1 MNDDARRRHEDA
13 NKVSDFLDDFNSGIV
28 DGLVDD
34 NTLVFDNTISDEDL
48 RRLKEEAEREEQERT
63 EAAKQSAK
71 DLIDSALELYAKNIN
86 NIDYV
91 QFRAKADTNTFTKIL
106 YQIEINEEAIRLI
119 MNDMRHSGNGA
130 NINLI
135 NCLCNLQKTEI
146 ELWKIKSQYL
156 SSIENTLKQITSDVE
171 MDNAIEAV
179 EDTEETSTAK
189 IRSSRDLQI
198 MLNEVH
204 EKMKN
209 EMLQAK
215 NEKNE
220 IDETQIVETQNE
232 QENELHSDI

>member
-1 MNDDARRRHEDA
+1 MDDDAKRRHEDA
-13 NKVSDFLDDFNSGIV
+13 DKVSEFLDDFNSGIV

-34 NTLVFDNTISDEDL
+34 NTLVFDNTISEEDL
-48 RRLKEEAEREEQERT
+48 QRMKEEAEREEQERT

-71 DLIDSALELYAKNIN
+71 DLIDSALDLYAKNIN

-106 YQIEINEEAIRLI
+106 YQIEINEEAIRII
-119 MNDMRHSGNGA
+119 MNSMRHSENA
-130 NINLI
+130 SINLI

-179 EDTEETSTAK
+179 EDTDEALTAK
-189 IRSSRDLQI
+189 TRSARDLQI
-198 MLNEVH
+198 MLTEVQ
-204 EKMKN
+204 ERMKR
-209 EMLQAK
+209 EQLEAT
-215 NEKNE
+215 KNE

>member
-1 MNDDARRRHEDA
+1 MNDDAKRRHEDA
-13 NKVSDFLDDFNSGIV
+13 DKVSEFLDDFNSGIV

-48 RRLKEEAEREEQERT
+48 QRMKEEAEREEMERT

-71 DLIDSALELYAKNIN
+71 DLIDSALDLYAKNIN

-106 YQIEINEEAIRLI
+106 YQIEINEEAIRII
-119 MNDMRHSGNGA
+119 MNSMRHNENAS
-130 NINLI
+130 INLI

-179 EDTEETSTAK
+179 EDTEEALTAK
-189 IRSSRDLQI
+189 TRSSRDLQI
-198 MLNEVH
+198 MLTEVH

-215 NEKNE
+215 NE
-220 IDETQIVETQNE
+220 IDETQIIETQNE

>member
-1 MNDDARRRHEDA
+1 MDDDVRRRHEDA
-13 NKVSDFLDDFNSGIV
+13 NKVSGFLDDFNSGIV
-28 DGLVDD
+28 DDLVDD
-34 NTLVFDNTISDEDL
+34 NTLVFDNTISEEDL
-48 RRLKEEAEREEQERT
+48 QRMKEEAEREEMERT

-179 EDTEETSTAK
+179 EDTDEALTAK
-189 IRSSRDLQI
+189 TRSARDLQI
-198 MLNEVH
+198 MLNEVQ
-204 EKMKN
+204 ERIKR
-209 EMLQAK
+209 EQL
-215 NEKNE
+215 EETKNE

-232 QENELHSDI
+232 KENELHSDI

>member
-1 MNDDARRRHEDA
+1 MDDDARRRHEDA
-13 NKVSDFLDDFNSGIV
+13 DKVSDFLDDFNSGIV

-34 NTLVFDNTISDEDL
+34 NTLVFDNTISEEDL
-48 RRLKEEAEREEQERT
+48 QRMKEEAEREEMERT

-71 DLIDSALELYAKNIN
+71 DLIDSALDLYAKNIN

-106 YQIEINEEAIRLI
+106 YQIEINEEAIRII
-119 MNDMRHSGNGA
+119 MNSMRHSENA
-130 NINLI
+130 SINLI

-179 EDTEETSTAK
+179 EDTDEALTAK
-189 IRSSRDLQI
+189 TRSARDLQI
-198 MLNEVH
+198 MLTEVQ
-204 EKMKN
+204 ERMKR
-209 EMLQAK
+209 EQLEAT
-215 NEKNE
+215 KNE

>member
-1 MNDDARRRHEDA
+1 MDDDVRRRHEDA
-13 NKVSDFLDDFNSGIV
+13 DKVSEFLDDFNSGIV

-34 NTLVFDNTISDEDL
+34 NTLVFDNTISEEDL
-48 RRLKEEAEREEQERT
+48 QRMKEEAEREEMERT

-179 EDTEETSTAK
+179 EDTDEALTAK
-189 IRSSRDLQI
+189 TRSARDLQI
-198 MLNEVH
+198 MLTEVQ
-204 EKMKN
+204 ERMKR
-209 EMLQAK
+209 EQLEAT
-215 NEKNE
+215 KNE

>member
-1 MNDDARRRHEDA
+1 MDDNARRRHEDA
-13 NKVSDFLDDFNSGIV
+13 DKVSEFLDDFNSGIV

-34 NTLVFDNTISDEDL
+34 NTLVFDNTISEEDL
-48 RRLKEEAEREEQERT
+48 QRMKEEAEREEQERT

-71 DLIDSALELYAKNIN
+71 DLIDSALDLYAKNIN

-106 YQIEINEEAIRLI
+106 YQIEINEEAIRII
-119 MNDMRHSGNGA
+119 MNSMRHSENA
-130 NINLI
+130 SINLI

-179 EDTEETSTAK
+179 EDTDEALTAK
-189 IRSSRDLQI
+189 TRSSRDLQI
-198 MLNEVH
+198 MLTEVQ
-204 EKMKN
+204 ERMKN

-220 IDETQIVETQNE
+220 IDETQIVKTQNE
-232 QENELHSDI
+232 KENELHSDI

>member
-1 MNDDARRRHEDA
+1 MDDDVRRRHEDA
-13 NKVSDFLDDFNSGIV
+13 DKVSDFLDDFNSGIV

-34 NTLVFDNTISDEDL
+34 NTLVFDNTISEEDL
-48 RRLKEEAEREEQERT
+48 QRMKEEAEREEMERT

-179 EDTEETSTAK
+179 EDTDEALTAK
-189 IRSSRDLQI
+189 TRSARDLQI
-198 MLNEVH
+198 MLTEVQ
-204 EKMKN
+204 ERMKR
-209 EMLQAK
+209 EQLEAT
-215 NEKNE
+215 KNE

>member
-1 MNDDARRRHEDA
+1 MDDDARRRHEDA
-13 NKVSDFLDDFNSGIV
+13 DKVSDFLDDFNSGIV

-34 NTLVFDNTISDEDL
+34 NTLVFDNTISEDDL
-48 RRLKEEAEREEQERT
+48 QRMKEEAEREEMERT

-179 EDTEETSTAK
+179 EDTDEALTAK
-189 IRSSRDLQI
+189 TRSARDLQI
-198 MLNEVH
+198 MLTEVQ
-204 EKMKN
+204 ERMKR
-209 EMLQAK
+209 EQLEAT
-215 NEKNE
+215 KNE

-232 QENELHSDI
+232 QENELHSNI

>member
-1 MNDDARRRHEDA
+1 MDDDARRRHEDA
-13 NKVSDFLDDFNSGIV
+13 DKVSEFLDDFNSGIV

-34 NTLVFDNTISDEDL
+34 NTLVFDNTISEEDL
-48 RRLKEEAEREEQERT
+48 QRMKEEAEREEQERT

-71 DLIDSALELYAKNIN
+71 DLIDSALDLYAKNIN

-106 YQIEINEEAIRLI
+106 YQIEINEEAIRII
-119 MNDMRHSGNGA
+119 MNSMRHSENA
-130 NINLI
+130 SINLI

-179 EDTEETSTAK
+179 EDTDEALTAK
-189 IRSSRDLQI
+189 TRSARDLQI
-198 MLNEVH
+198 MLTEVQ
-204 EKMKN
+204 ERMKR
-209 EMLQAK
+209 EQLEAT
-215 NEKNE
+215 KNE

>member
-1 MNDDARRRHEDA
+1 MDDDVRRRHEDA
-13 NKVSDFLDDFNSGIV
+13 DKVSDFLDDFNSGIV

-34 NTLVFDNTISDEDL
+34 NTLVFDNTISEEDL
-48 RRLKEEAEREEQERT
+48 QRMKEEAEREEMERT

-179 EDTEETSTAK
+179 EDTDEALTAK
-189 IRSSRDLQI
+189 TRSARDLQI
-198 MLNEVH
+198 MLTEVQ
-204 EKMKN
+204 ERIKREQLEAN
-209 EMLQAK
+209 
-215 NEKNE
+215 KNE
-220 IDETQIVETQNE
+220 IDETQIVEPQNE

>member
-1 MNDDARRRHEDA
+1 MDDDVRRRHEDA
-13 NKVSDFLDDFNSGIV
+13 DKVSDFLDDFNSGIV

-34 NTLVFDNTISDEDL
+34 NTLVFDNTISEEDL
-48 RRLKEEAEREEQERT
+48 QRMKEEAEREEMERT

-135 NCLCNLQKTEI
+135 NCLCNLQK
-146 ELWKIKSQYL
+146 
-156 SSIENTLKQITSDVE
+156 
-171 MDNAIEAV
+171 V
-179 EDTEETSTAK
+179 ED
-189 IRSSRDLQI
+189 
-198 MLNEVH
+198 
-204 EKMKN
+204 
-209 EMLQAK
+209 
-215 NEKNE
+215 
-220 IDETQIVETQNE
+220 
-232 QENELHSDI
+232 

>member
-1 MNDDARRRHEDA
+1 MDDDVRRRHEDA
-13 NKVSDFLDDFNSGIV
+13 DKVSDFLDDFNSGIV

-34 NTLVFDNTISDEDL
+34 NTLVFDNTISEEDL
-48 RRLKEEAEREEQERT
+48 QRMKEEAEREEMERT

-171 MDNAIEAV
+171 KDNAIEAV
-179 EDTEETSTAK
+179 EDTDEALTAK
-189 IRSSRDLQI
+189 TRSARDLQI
-198 MLNEVH
+198 MLTEVQ
-204 EKMKN
+204 ERIKREQLEAN
-209 EMLQAK
+209 
-215 NEKNE
+215 KNE
-220 IDETQIVETQNE
+220 IDETQIVEPQNE

>member
-13 NKVSDFLDDFNSGIV
+13 DKVSEFLDDFNSGIV

-34 NTLVFDNTISDEDL
+34 NTIVFDNTISDEDL
-48 RRLKEEAEREEQERT
+48 QRLKEEAEREEQERT

-71 DLIDSALELYAKNIN
+71 DLIDSALDLYAKNIN

-106 YQIEINEEAIRLI
+106 YQIEINEEAIRII
-119 MNDMRHSGNGA
+119 MNSMRHNENAS
-130 NINLI
+130 INLI

-179 EDTEETSTAK
+179 EDTEETLTAK
-189 IRSSRDLQI
+189 TRSSRDLQI
-198 MLNEVH
+198 MLTEVH

-232 QENELHSDI
+232 HENELHSDI

>member
-1 MNDDARRRHEDA
+1 MDDDAKRRHEDA
-13 NKVSDFLDDFNSGIV
+13 DKVSEFLDDFNSGIV

-34 NTLVFDNTISDEDL
+34 NTLVFDNTISEEDL
-48 RRLKEEAEREEQERT
+48 QRMKEEAEREEMERT

-179 EDTEETSTAK
+179 EDTDEALTAK
-189 IRSSRDLQI
+189 TRSARDLQI
-198 MLNEVH
+198 MLTEVQ
-204 EKMKN
+204 ERMKR
-209 EMLQAK
+209 EQLEAT
-215 NEKNE
+215 KNE

>member
-1 MNDDARRRHEDA
+1 MDDDVRRRHEDA
-13 NKVSDFLDDFNSGIV
+13 DKVSDFLDDFNSGIV

-34 NTLVFDNTISDEDL
+34 NTLVFDNTISEEDL
-48 RRLKEEAEREEQERT
+48 QRMKEEAEREEMERT

-179 EDTEETSTAK
+179 EDTDVALTAK
-189 IRSSRDLQI
+189 TRSARDLQI
-198 MLNEVH
+198 MLTEVQ
-204 EKMKN
+204 EKIKR
-209 EMLQAK
+209 EQLEAT
-215 NEKNE
+215 KNE

>member
-1 MNDDARRRHEDA
+1 MDDDAKRRHEDA
-13 NKVSDFLDDFNSGIV
+13 DKVSEFLDDFNSGIV

-34 NTLVFDNTISDEDL
+34 NTLVFDNTISEEDL
-48 RRLKEEAEREEQERT
+48 QRMKEEAEREEMERT

-71 DLIDSALELYAKNIN
+71 DLIDSALDLYAKNIN

-106 YQIEINEEAIRLI
+106 YQIEINEEAIRII
-119 MNDMRHSGNGA
+119 MNSMRHSENA
-130 NINLI
+130 SINLI

-179 EDTEETSTAK
+179 EDTDEALTAK
-189 IRSSRDLQI
+189 TRSSRDLQI
-198 MLNEVH
+198 MLTEVQ
-204 EKMKN
+204 ERMKR
-209 EMLQAK
+209 EQL
-215 NEKNE
+215 EVTKNE
-220 IDETQIVETQNE
+220 IDETQIVETQNK